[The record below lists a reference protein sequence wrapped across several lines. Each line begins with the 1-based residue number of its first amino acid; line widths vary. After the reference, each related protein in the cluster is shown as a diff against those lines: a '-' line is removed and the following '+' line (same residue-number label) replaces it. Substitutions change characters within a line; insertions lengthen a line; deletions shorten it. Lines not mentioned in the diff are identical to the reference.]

1 MAKKLK
7 RAFTI
12 VELVIVI
19 AVIAILAAVL
29 IPTFTTLI
37 DRANQSADT
46 QMVKNLNQI
55 LSSSQILEG
64 KPAST
69 MSEAL
74 RQAEEGGYS
83 VDKLTPTSKGDIL
96 WEQGSNRFVLVEEGK
111 IVYGDPST
119 TAEIGTS
126 YWKITNDKDEAESGV
141 YSYYLGE
148 KFPQDVSELSVKS
161 GIDVGNNVTINIS
174 FQTQEERTV
183 LFNTKGAELK
193 INALNATV
201 YHYGDSANVEIIAVA
216 KESYHFYGTVGN
228 ITVNNG
234 RVVAEVGSKASLVL
248 AVPTGDSLVKVDVL
262 MGANVPAVKKSGN
275 VVVNVADIEA
285 TKVTD
290 LTDEEEELIALFA
303 AGGGTAESPFVIKT
317 EAQLRAISVLSGLMY
332 STPYYFQL
340 GNDITLKRSSD
351 SDYITNNFN
360 GVFDGNGYSI
370 TVDIAENASVKGKL
384 MGYGTYWFFADPTG
398 DVTFQDLTIYHAS
411 GMNVAICEAWDDSGK
426 NVVDNTILFKNVD
439 MGSEKI
445 KGETLTMFRNASGY
459 VVYVRCGELIF
470 DGCDNYYN
478 LESDDPELYS
488 GVYVGAYSVSPT
500 KLVKFNNCN
509 NYGNIKGARIGIFFG
524 NFQLGNV
531 YEGYKI
537 ELSNCT
543 NEGTISYYISG
554 AVLGQNLPAGKTLYY
569 GNDVNNGVY
578 TTTDDLLKGYTENGQ
593 VVSLVDRD
601 MKLYAQGNSLSV
613 ESSKRN
619 DVNYKLMYSAYA
631 QWEKNG
637 ASGSQIVTLY
647 FDLPVTE
654 GSVSVSE
661 YYANVKF
668 MDKEAYVAKYQGNN
682 AEWGGNVSWVESD
695 VLEGVKYYFDQENLV
710 YVFDF
715 SASSNIIT
723 YSLEANA
730 TVALCAYDLN
740 DKLIAITGK
749 TAK

>member
-426 NVVDNTILFKNVD
+426 KVVDNTILFKNVD

-459 VVYVRCGELIF
+459 VVYVCCGELIF

-488 GVYVGAYSVSPT
+488 GVYVGAYSVRPT

-524 NFQLGNV
+524 NFQLGNIYKG
-531 YEGYKI
+531 YEI

-569 GNDVNNGVY
+569 ENDVNNGVY
-578 TTTDDLLKGYTENGQ
+578 TTTDDLLKGYTEKGQ

-613 ESSKRN
+613 EPSKRN
-619 DVNYKLMYSAYA
+619 DVKYKLMYSAYA
-631 QWEKNG
+631 EWEKNG

>member
-37 DRANQSADT
+37 DKANQSADT

-193 INALNATV
+193 INDLNATV

-216 KESYHFYGTVGN
+216 DESYHFYGTVGN
-228 ITVNNG
+228 ITVNKG

-290 LTDEEEELIALFA
+290 LTDEEEALIALFA
-303 AGGGTAESPFVIKT
+303 EGGGTAESPFVIKT
-317 EAQLRAISVLSGLMY
+317 EDQLRAISVLSGHMY

-340 GNDITLKRSSD
+340 GNNITLKRSSD

-426 NVVDNTILFKNVD
+426 NVFDNTILFKNVD

-459 VVYVRCGELIF
+459 VIYVRCGELIF

-531 YEGYKI
+531 YEGYEI

-593 VVSLVDRD
+593 VLSLGRSR
-601 MKLYAQGNSLSV
+601 Y
-613 ESSKRN
+613 E
-619 DVNYKLMYSAYA
+619 
-631 QWEKNG
+631 
-637 ASGSQIVTLY
+637 TLR
-647 FDLPVTE
+647 
-654 GSVSVSE
+654 
-661 YYANVKF
+661 AR
-668 MDKEAYVAKYQGNN
+668 
-682 AEWGGNVSWVESD
+682 
-695 VLEGVKYYFDQENLV
+695 
-710 YVFDF
+710 
-715 SASSNIIT
+715 
-723 YSLEANA
+723 
-730 TVALCAYDLN
+730 
-740 DKLIAITGK
+740 
-749 TAK
+749 

>member
-234 RVVAEVGSKASLVL
+234 RVVAEV
-248 AVPTGDSLVKVDVL
+248 DS
-262 MGANVPAVKKSGN
+262 S
-275 VVVNVADIEA
+275 
-285 TKVTD
+285 
-290 LTDEEEELIALFA
+290 F
-303 AGGGTAESPFVIKT
+303 
-317 EAQLRAISVLSGLMY
+317 
-332 STPYYFQL
+332 
-340 GNDITLKRSSD
+340 
-351 SDYITNNFN
+351 
-360 GVFDGNGYSI
+360 
-370 TVDIAENASVKGKL
+370 
-384 MGYGTYWFFADPTG
+384 
-398 DVTFQDLTIYHAS
+398 
-411 GMNVAICEAWDDSGK
+411 
-426 NVVDNTILFKNVD
+426 
-439 MGSEKI
+439 
-445 KGETLTMFRNASGY
+445 
-459 VVYVRCGELIF
+459 
-470 DGCDNYYN
+470 
-478 LESDDPELYS
+478 
-488 GVYVGAYSVSPT
+488 
-500 KLVKFNNCN
+500 
-509 NYGNIKGARIGIFFG
+509 
-524 NFQLGNV
+524 
-531 YEGYKI
+531 
-537 ELSNCT
+537 
-543 NEGTISYYISG
+543 
-554 AVLGQNLPAGKTLYY
+554 
-569 GNDVNNGVY
+569 
-578 TTTDDLLKGYTENGQ
+578 
-593 VVSLVDRD
+593 
-601 MKLYAQGNSLSV
+601 
-613 ESSKRN
+613 
-619 DVNYKLMYSAYA
+619 
-631 QWEKNG
+631 
-637 ASGSQIVTLY
+637 
-647 FDLPVTE
+647 
-654 GSVSVSE
+654 
-661 YYANVKF
+661 
-668 MDKEAYVAKYQGNN
+668 
-682 AEWGGNVSWVESD
+682 
-695 VLEGVKYYFDQENLV
+695 
-710 YVFDF
+710 
-715 SASSNIIT
+715 
-723 YSLEANA
+723 
-730 TVALCAYDLN
+730 
-740 DKLIAITGK
+740 
-749 TAK
+749 